1 MTAVNIRAAEAL
13 YPVLSVFHSIAS
25 LPLQNVWQVHSEGS
39 VDRLILDF
47 NSTSLVISANED
59 DDSIE
64 CSAVNAPFV
73 DEGCRLDVSDREPWK
88 NFIGSSFGWGW
99 VTVNQQ
105 GYCDGLLLSF
115 EGIAPQVVLNVIAS
129 SLKVGA
135 IVRLPA

>member
-1 MTAVNIRAAEAL
+1 MTAVNMRAAEAL

-25 LPLQNVWQVHSEGS
+25 LPLQDVWQVHSEGS

-105 GYCDGLLLSF
+105 GNCDGLLLSF